1 MRSNF
6 PGEEWKNEL
15 DLVFFLIKELQ
26 FQERI
31 QIKIFFPYEK
41 FITHEHN
48 GKKTAREPT
57 G

>member
-1 MRSNF
+1 VSNF